1 MINKSNIYSFF
12 IDECEASKKRMVE
25 LYALDL
31 EERINKRKA
40 IDHVTVDPD
49 YKESKLGYNIRK
61 VYAPKNIS
69 DFKIGEYLVI
79 HRGSPMLYDSSC
91 NLFDILDDGSLLLA
105 FDNFGSVGKIDR
117 MVAENRNQEFILD
130 KNSVDMTRIYETG
143 FTTIK
148 QEHLDIVN
156 KIPSPRM
163 AQNRDEIIAEI
174 RDTEKNFDIHLT
186 DNQREAIANAMLS
199 EDYYLIQGPPGT
211 GKSFVIAI
219 LLIELLVYKKERVAI
234 SGPNHMA
241 INNVLSKL
249 CNVYNAVSG
258 VTLKIGQA
266 FNTTGLCY
274 YDKEEQN
281 VKPITNYERIGDI
294 STINNWQHDLV
305 GIVAGCTPFH
315 MHTSRAGGLK
325 VDTLIIDEA
334 GQMNVGLALMAMSC
348 AKRVIFVGDHKQM
361 SPIFSS
367 EEHPEELKRSIFEH
381 LFRDYNS
388 TTLNTSFR
396 MNAPICN
403 LISEA
408 FYDGALKS
416 ANPDKRLSI
425 NSVSTSSIFNPNTP
439 IVIKDIDHMGTNSSE
454 EEADFCVSA
463 IKECITQCG
472 VKASDIAVI
481 APFRAQCALIRK
493 KLRKCKEVLPNY
505 ADIIVDTVDRMQG
518 QEAEVIFI
526 SLTAGDTEYI
536 SELTNFI
543 FNPNRFNVALSRA
556 KNKLIIVGNIEA
568 IKAGVNETNCSWLSN
583 LLCSEYIT
591 KAEL

>member
-105 FDNFGSVGKIDR
+105 FDNFGCVGKIDR

-148 QEHLDIVN
+148 QEHLDIIN

-583 LLCSEYIT
+583 LLSSEYIT